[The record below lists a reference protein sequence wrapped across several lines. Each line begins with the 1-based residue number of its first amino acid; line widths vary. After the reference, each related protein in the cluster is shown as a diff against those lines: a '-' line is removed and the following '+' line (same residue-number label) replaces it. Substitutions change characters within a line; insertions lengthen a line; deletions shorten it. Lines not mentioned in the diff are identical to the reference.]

1 MIAANRIGS
10 APGSRAT
17 DIISGADG
25 GTLVLSRTRCLHYA
39 ASRRSTPDTAWPG
52 RRPSLIPSRRAR
64 APYRGTR
71 ENNLPTPPCREP
83 PTPLI
88 RGHFFHP
95 PLVRGRCLY
104 PPDKGVALVE
114 GFFIGHSPRDARPLK
129 GGVVVSSRRSRR
141 TLIHLDF
148 STIPAY
154 GETLSLRVR
163 NARVCDD
170 SLDLGCD
177 DAQDTTHL
185 PLREDVTGQKVA
197 AGRSPGFRIILLTA
211 PSRRHPPVVMAVFV
225 PGHSGGSAPD
235 SHRLPGLSLRKPT
248 CDRSEKRYYSI
259 NQRATY
265 ESGRY

>member
-39 ASRRSTPDTAWPG
+39 ASRRSPPDTAWPG

-71 ENNLPTPPCREP
+71 ENNLPTPLCHEP
-83 PTPLI
+83 PILLT

-95 PLVRGRCLY
+95 PLARGRCLY

-129 GGVVVSSRRSRR
+129 GGVVHVRRSRNRPQVRFRPSRRSG
-141 TLIHLDF
+141 L
-148 STIPAY
+148 A
-154 GETLSLRVR
+154 
-163 NARVCDD
+163 
-170 SLDLGCD
+170 
-177 DAQDTTHL
+177 
-185 PLREDVTGQKVA
+185 
-197 AGRSPGFRIILLTA
+197 
-211 PSRRHPPVVMAVFV
+211 RHPVGAVREPPCLGDEERGDAGIV
-225 PGHSGGSAPD
+225 NRAASGLYVFHD
-235 SHRLPGLSLRKPT
+235 ILR
-248 CDRSEKRYYSI
+248 Y
-259 NQRATY
+259 
-265 ESGRY
+265 